1 MHGHIELHASD
12 GMPMLINESF
22 PHLPKI
28 PRHFQTCG
36 NFKLGD
42 IYTQDSE
49 EEKQE
54 GN

>member
-1 MHGHIELHASD
+1 MHGHIELHASNV
-12 GMPMLINESF
+12 MPMLINESF
-22 PHLPKI
+22 FHLPET
-28 PRHFQTCG
+28 PRHFPKCG

-42 IYTQDSE
+42 SYIVDSE